1 MRKRCKRKVW
11 STAIDPVAHAIAGA
25 AITDRASLNKLRA
38 KEYAA
43 LDEFVHGRGT
53 LDHWKTLTDLLN
65 LSEMMAK
72 LGIGIEVLDA
82 CQKAQD
88 ALINAGKRYE
98 KTGKFGFDGL
108 GIQAIR
114 DLIEYADLQQSSIP
128 RSQLERMI
136 EKTRNYMASNVDKIH
151 IMI

>member
-1 MRKRCKRKVW
+1 MRKKCKRKIW
-11 STAIDPVAHAIAGA
+11 STAINPVAHAIAGA
-25 AITDRASLNKLRA
+25 AITDRTSLNKLRA

-72 LGIGIEVLDA
+72 QGIGIEVLDA

-88 ALINAGKRYE
+88 ALVKAGKRFE
-98 KTGKFGFDGL
+98 TTGKFGFDGP
-108 GIQAIR
+108 GIQAMR
-114 DLIEYADLQQSSIP
+114 DLIEYADLQQSSIS
-128 RSQLERMI
+128 RSEFERLI
-136 EKTRNYMASNVDKIH
+136 DKTRNYMASNMDKIVV
-151 IMI
+151 MT

>member
-1 MRKRCKRKVW
+1 MKKRCKRKVW

-43 LDEFVHGRGT
+43 LDEIVHGRGT

-72 LGIGIEVLDA
+72 LGIGVEVLEV
-82 CQKAQD
+82 CEKAQD
-88 ALINAGKRYE
+88 ALVKAGNRFE
-98 KTGKFGFDGL
+98 KTGKFGFDGP
-108 GIQAIR
+108 GIQAMR
-114 DLIEYADLQQSSIP
+114 DLIEYADLQQSSIS
-128 RSQLERMI
+128 RAEFERII
-136 EKTRNYMASNVDKIH
+136 EKTRNYMASNMDKIH
-151 IMI
+151 VMT

>member
-1 MRKRCKRKVW
+1 MRKKCKRKIW
-11 STAIDPVAHAIAGA
+11 STAINPIAHAIAGA
-25 AITDRASLNKLRA
+25 AITDRDSLNKLRT

-72 LGIGIEVLDA
+72 QGIGVEVLDV
-82 CQKAQD
+82 CKKAQM
-88 ALINAGKRYE
+88 ALIKAGERYE
-98 KTGKFGFDGL
+98 KTRKFGFDGP

-114 DLIEYADLQQSSIP
+114 DLIEYADLQQSSIS
-128 RSQLERMI
+128 RSEFERMI
-136 EKTRNYMASNVDKIH
+136 EKTRNYMASNIDKIH
-151 IMI
+151 IMT